1 MLHKS
6 IIPHFPLELE
16 ITKDPVGYQFS
27 IEKMQM
33 RIAEIHEEKA
43 SGLLW
48 FLEHPSLYTA
58 GTSAKEKDLLKP
70 DEFPVY
76 EAGRGGQYTY
86 HGPGQLIIYCLLD
99 LKEIALDVRQYVKTL
114 EHWILNVLKIYG
126 VEGSLYADRIGVW
139 VRHPETKKESKIAAI
154 GVRVTHSITW
164 HGLSFNI
171 EPNLAHYNNIVPCGI
186 SDFGVTSLRDI
197 GLSTTLDEII
207 CAFCATIP
215 TCFVGKV
222 HK

>member
-1 MLHKS
+1 MLHQS

-16 ITKDPVGYQFS
+16 ITRDPVEYQFA
-27 IEKMQM
+27 IEKMKT
-33 RIAEIHEEKA
+33 RIANIYENKA

-48 FLEHPSLYTA
+48 FLQHPSLYTA

-70 DEFPVY
+70 SEFPVY

-86 HGPGQLIIYCLLD
+86 HGPGQLIMYCLVD
-99 LKEIALDVRQYVKTL
+99 LKRTALDVRQYVKIL
-114 EHWILNVLKIYG
+114 EHWILRVLETYG
-126 VEGSLYADRIGVW
+126 IDGALHADRIGVW
-139 VRHPETKKESKIAAI
+139 VIHPETKKESKIAAI
-154 GVRVTHSITW
+154 GVRVTHGVTW

-197 GLSTTLDEII
+197 GFSVTLDEII
-207 CAFCATIP
+207 CAFRATIP
-215 TCFVGKV
+215 TCFLGKID
-222 HK
+222 K

>member
-6 IIPHFPLELE
+6 IVPHFPLEIE
-16 ITKDPVGYQFS
+16 IAKEPVNYQFA

-33 RIAEIHEEKA
+33 RIAAIHEEKA

-86 HGPGQLIIYCLLD
+86 HGPGQLIIYCLVD
-99 LKEIALDVRQYVKTL
+99 LRKISLDVRKYVKTL
-114 EHWILNVLKIYG
+114 EYWILSVLKIHG
-126 VEGSLYADRIGVW
+126 VEGALYADRIGVW
-139 VRHPETKKESKIAAI
+139 VRPPETKKESKIAAI
-154 GVRVTHSITW
+154 GVRVTHGITW

-171 EPNLAHYNNIVPCGI
+171 EPNLTHYNNIVPCGI

-197 GLSTTLDEII
+197 GLTATLDEII

-222 HK
+222 QK